1 MNLFASARTIS
12 GGAFVLMQRMQDIE
26 KMILQ
31 AQLDAAQSTIL
42 SMEAELRAVNDRH
55 PPAPSLCLVAFF

>member
-1 MNLFASARTIS
+1 
-12 GGAFVLMQRMQDIE
+12 MQDIE